1 MNLKISRS
9 YLLGVGSGLLISAIL
24 SMLMPPVSQVAAS
37 GVKGAVSSAK
47 TGSFS
52 PSSLNNHNL
61 NQHNST
67 QNLPKQNASQNLD
80 QSKNPSQASNPSSD
94 KEQIP
99 ANSEKGQIVGGTNS
113 GLAQST
119 PGSSDSVRKFTI
131 PTGASAE
138 IIADLLLAQGFISNK
153 QAFLAVVNQRQA
165 AGQFRAG
172 DYNLSANIS
181 LNELVSKLLN

>member
-1 MNLKISRS
+1 MNLKIPRS

-47 TGSFS
+47 TGSSS

-94 KEQIP
+94 
-99 ANSEKGQIVGGTNS
+99 
-113 GLAQST
+113 
-119 PGSSDSVRKFTI
+119 SVRKFTI

-138 IIADLLLAQGFISNK
+138 IIADLLMAQGFISNK

-172 DYNLSANIS
+172 DYNLPANIS